1 MARWFYPRQW
11 LYPRQLYRCV
21 LVLLVMVTT
30 GPAFA
35 DAGFDRWVRD
45 FWPTARSA
53 GVSSATYNAAFRG
66 LTPDPEV
73 LEKAR
78 YQPEF
83 VTPLW
88 AYVATAVSEKRLK
101 NGKDML
107 RRHRRLLDALER
119 TYGVDRHILVAI
131 WGMESSYGQVLDDPK
146 IVRNVIR
153 SLATLAYADR
163 RRRRFGRQQLI
174 AALKILQRGD
184 ITLARMTGSW
194 AGAMGHT
201 QFIPTTYNAYAVDFD
216 GDGRRDIWTTPTDA
230 LASAA
235 NYLKKSGWRT
245 GKTWGY
251 EISVRPGFK
260 YRLADETTKRT
271 VAQWR
276 KLGVVRAIGRPFPRP
291 GDQAILILPAG
302 ANGPGFLMLRNHFV
316 IKRYN
321 NATAYAIAIGHLA
334 DRLRGGKAF
343 RTPWPQNERALQ
355 NTEFREIQSYLA
367 QAGHY
372 GGKIDGKIG
381 PVSKAAI
388 RAYQARRGLE
398 QDGFAGFD
406 LLLRLRGR

>member
-1 MARWFYPRQW
+1 MSRLAV
-11 LYPRQLYRCV
+11 RCV
-21 LVLLVMVTT
+21 FAVLAILCSL
-30 GPAFA
+30 PAAA
-35 DAGFDRWVRD
+35 DPGFDRWVRE
-45 FWPTARSA
+45 FWPVARAEGITA
-53 GVSSATYNAAFRG
+53 ATYNAAFAG

-83 VTPLW
+83 VRPLW
-88 AYVATAVSEKRLK
+88 DYVDKAVSDKRLE
-101 NGKDML
+101 NGKAML
-107 RRHRRLLDALER
+107 RQHARLLDALER

-153 SLATLAYADR
+153 SLATLAYADP

-174 AALKILQRGD
+174 AALKIAQRGD
-184 ITLARMTGSW
+184 ISLRRMTGSW

-235 NYLKKSGWRT
+235 NYLKKAGWRT

-251 EISVRPGFK
+251 EVTLKRGFN
-260 YRLADETTKRT
+260 YRLADESTSRT
-271 VAQWR
+271 IGEWQR
-276 KLGVVRAIGRPFPRP
+276 LGVARAGGRPFPRP
-291 GDQAILILPAG
+291 SDKAVLLLPAG
-302 ANGPGFLMLRNHFV
+302 ARGPGFLLLRNHYV

-321 NATAYAIAIGHLA
+321 NATAYALAIGHLA
-334 DRLRGGKAF
+334 DRLRGGGPF
-343 RTPWPQNERALQ
+343 YRDWPANERPLQ
-355 NTEFREIQSYLA
+355 NAELREIQTRLA
-367 QAGHY
+367 RGGYY

-381 PVSKAAI
+381 PMSKAAI

-398 QDGFAGFD
+398 PDGFAGFD
-406 LLLRLRGR
+406 LLLRLRDG

>member
-1 MARWFYPRQW
+1 MARW

-21 LVLLVMVTT
+21 LVFLMMATT

-35 DAGFDRWVRD
+35 DAGFDRWVRE
-45 FWPTARSA
+45 FWPAARSA

-83 VTPLW
+83 VKPLW
-88 AYVATAVSEKRLK
+88 AYVAKAVSEKRLK

-107 RRHRRLLDALER
+107 RRHARLLDALER

-163 RRRRFGRQQLI
+163 RRRKFGRQQLI
-174 AALKILQRGD
+174 AALKIVQRGD
-184 ITLARMTGSW
+184 IPLNRMTGSW

-201 QFIPTTYNAYAVDFD
+201 QFIPTTYNGYAVDFD

-251 EISVRPGFK
+251 EIAVRPGFK

-276 KLGVVRAIGRPFPRP
+276 KLGVVRANGRPFPRP

-343 RTPWPQNERALQ
+343 RAPWPQNERALQ
-355 NTEFREIQSYLA
+355 NTEFREIQSHLA
-367 QAGHY
+367 RAGHY

-381 PVSKAAI
+381 PMSKAAI

-406 LLLRLRGR
+406 LLLRLRRR

>member
-83 VTPLW
+83 VKPLW
-88 AYVATAVSEKRLK
+88 AYVDKAVSEKRLK

-107 RRHRRLLDALER
+107 RRHARLLDALER

-343 RTPWPQNERALQ
+343 RAPWPQNERALQ

>member
-1 MARWFYPRQW
+1 
-11 LYPRQLYRCV
+11 
-21 LVLLVMVTT
+21 MVTT

-83 VTPLW
+83 VKPLW
-88 AYVATAVSEKRLK
+88 AYVDKAVSEKRLK

-107 RRHRRLLDALER
+107 RRHARLLDALER

-343 RTPWPQNERALQ
+343 RAPWPQNERALQ